1 MSYEPKAR
9 FKIKYGT
16 ERKIAQGVALICSPP
31 AKPTVE
37 RLNELKAQLLA
48 FFLWLERPE
57 LSSPDT
63 KAQSLRIQKE
73 LSRLIWTLEDRQ
85 FQLASRN

>member
-9 FKIKYGT
+9 FKIEYGT
-16 ERKIAQGVALICSPP
+16 KRKIAQGVALICSPP
-31 AKPTVE
+31 ANPTVE
-37 RLNELKAQLLA
+37 RLNALKAQLLA
-48 FFLWLERPE
+48 FFLCLERPE

-73 LSRLIWTLEDRQ
+73 LSMLIWTLEDWQ